1 MDFGEV
7 SGLLLKLWPL
17 LLMQVA
23 LMLWALID
31 LLRRRRTRT
40 LSLPAWLVLI
50 VVINFL
56 GPIAYFLFG
65 RVEQ

>member
-1 MDFGEV
+1 MDFDEV
-7 SGLLLKLWPL
+7 LGLLLKLWPL

-31 LLRRRRTRT
+31 LLRRWSTRT
-40 LSLPAWLVLI
+40 LSPPAWLVI
-50 VVINFL
+50 VVIINFL

-65 RVEQ
+65 RSEH

>member
-1 MDFGEV
+1 MGFDEV

-17 LLMQVA
+17 LLMQVG

-50 VVINFL
+50 VVINFF

>member
-1 MDFGEV
+1 MGFDEV

-17 LLMQVA
+17 LLMQVG